1 MIIVPTMET
10 KHALILVLACLL
22 LAACT
27 TALVCDKL
35 LVGDKVE
42 VLHDQLLIAESK
54 LETRNED
61 YNRLLEKIG
70 GADFTPYVPLP
81 QGKSGAK

>member
-1 MIIVPTMET
+1 MET

-22 LAACT
+22 LAAST

-42 VLHDQLLIAESK
+42 TLHDQLLISESK
-54 LETRNED
+54 LEARNED
-61 YNRLLEKIG
+61 YNRLLEKVG
-70 GADFTPYVPLP
+70 GADFSPYVAPLP
-81 QGKSGAK
+81 GKPGAK